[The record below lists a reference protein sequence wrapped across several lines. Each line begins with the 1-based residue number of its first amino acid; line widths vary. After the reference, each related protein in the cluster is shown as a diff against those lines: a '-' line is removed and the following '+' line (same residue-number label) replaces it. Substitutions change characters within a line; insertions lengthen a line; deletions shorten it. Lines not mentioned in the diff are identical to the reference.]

1 MTLGDTLFTLVTF
14 LVLMLAVGKVAWKP
28 VSKMMADRQ
37 QKISGDLDYAEKSR
51 KDADAL
57 AARKMARNSGNHWS
71 TLPTQ
76 KSPR

>member
-37 QKISGDLDYAEKSR
+37 QKISGDLDYAEKSYF
-51 KDADAL
+51 
-57 AARKMARNSGNHWS
+57 SC
-71 TLPTQ
+71 
-76 KSPR
+76 

>member
-51 KDADAL
+51 KDADA
-57 AARKMARNSGNHWS
+57 
-71 TLPTQ
+71 
-76 KSPR
+76 